1 MKKTLMV
8 LTAAFAAFVLGA
20 PQTASAETL
29 RVGMECTYP
38 PFNFKKSTGELDGYD
53 VDVAKGV
60 AKRPGWTPTRRC
72 WRPSRLRSPS

>member
-38 PFNFKKSTGELDGYD
+38 PFNFKKSTGELDG
-53 VDVAKGV
+53 
-60 AKRPGWTPTRRC
+60 
-72 WRPSRLRSPS
+72 